1 MTDDI
6 SSVVEGIEHKV
17 HSLCLIN
24 KKIKQEN
31 EHLLNQIVEL
41 KIDIETN
48 KEQITE
54 LENKIKIIK
63 LSKSIENK
71 RELTDTKLKINELVR
86 EIDKCIQMLNQ

>member
-1 MTDDI
+1 MNDDI
-6 SSVVEGIEHKV
+6 PSVVEGIEHKV

-31 EHLLNQIVEL
+31 EHLRNKIVEL
-41 KIDIETN
+41 KIDIEAD
-48 KEQITE
+48 KEKIKE
-54 LENKIKIIK
+54 LEEKIKTIK

-86 EIDKCIQMLNQ
+86 EIDKCIQLLNQ

>member
-1 MTDDI
+1 MNDDI
-6 SSVVEGIEHKV
+6 ANVIDGIEHKV

-24 KKIKQEN
+24 KKIKHEN
-31 EHLLNQIVEL
+31 EHLRNQIVEL
-41 KIDIETN
+41 KTDIETT
-48 KEQITE
+48 KEQLNE